1 MEKLRHAPRPEVEIE
16 VQTPP
21 PSGVGPEAGT
31 VHVSSGLMTESFE
44 LVGLT
49 VEQVRSMLGRAYN
62 LDPNAE
68 ATVNEM
74 EARPGQRLQAGDRL
88 EFGRLLGEK
97 GGVT

>member
-1 MEKLRHAPRPEVEIE
+1 MEKLRHVHRPEPELE
-16 VQTPP
+16 PPTPAA
-21 PSGVGPEAGT
+21 SGVGPEAGT
-31 VHVSSGLMTESFE
+31 VHVSSGAMSESFE

-62 LDPNAE
+62 LDPNAD

-74 EARPGQRLQAGDRL
+74 EVLPGQRLQAGDRL

-97 GGVT
+97 GG